1 MGLLT
6 SAGKF
11 ILGRRLSSIDHFS
24 KNPLKFQFETLKYL
38 LTKAQNTQYGKKH
51 FFKEIKSYVD
61 FKNNIPVVNYE
72 DFFSEISKVLSGAEN
87 IIWPEKFKWFAKS
100 SGTTNDKS
108 KFIPVSDESLKKN
121 HLSSGKDLLSQYINN
136 YSSGIFDGYSVA
148 LGGSRQLVPHEKN
161 KNIFVGD
168 ISAVLLKNLPFWAQS
183 MRTPNLDVAMM
194 PDWEEKIKLMAKIT
208 SKKNVTSLSGVPTW
222 TIVLIKEILK
232 NTGASSIL
240 DIWPNLELFIHGAV
254 SFVPYKQVF
263 NELIPAKKMNYL
275 ETYNAS
281 EGFFAY
287 QSDLKSD
294 SMLLLTNHG
303 IFYEFEDIVSGSICD
318 LSGVELEKNYALII
332 SSCSGLWRYRIGDT
346 IEFKSLSPYKLIL
359 TGRTK
364 HFINAFGEELMVSN
378 ADKAIATCC
387 KKLNCSFYNYTAGPI
402 FMSGNKRGGHEWI
415 VEFINPPENS
425 QIFTRLLDDELK
437 KINTDYEAKRYK
449 DIALKKPKIHFVN
462 NGFFDLWL
470 KNKKKLGGQNKIP
483 RLSND
488 RRYLD
493 ELLKLIKDFQ

>member
-11 ILGRRLSSIDHFS
+11 ILGRRLNSINNFS
-24 KNPLKFQFETLKYL
+24 RNPLKFQHQILKEL
-38 LTKAQNTQYGKKH
+38 LLKAKNTEYGKKH
-51 FFKEIKSYVD
+51 FFKEVIAYD
-61 FKNNIPVVNYE
+61 DYKNNIPVVNYE
-72 DFFSEISKVLSGAEN
+72 EFFPEIRKVLSGAEN
-87 IIWPEKFKWFAKS
+87 IIWPKNFKWFAKS

-108 KFIPVSDESLKKN
+108 KFIPVSEDSLKKN
-121 HLSSGKDLLSQYINN
+121 HFRSGKDLLSQYINN
-136 YSSGIFDGYSVA
+136 NTSSVFDGYSVA
-148 LGGSRQLVPHEKN
+148 LGGSRQLAPYEKN
-161 KNIFVGD
+161 KKIFVGD
-168 ISAVLLKNLPFWAQS
+168 ISAVLLKNLPFWAQTI
-183 MRTPNLDVAMM
+183 RTPKLGIAMM
-194 PDWEEKIKLMAKIT
+194 PEWEEKIKLMAKIT

-232 NTGASSIL
+232 NTGANNIL

-254 SFVPYKQVF
+254 SFVPYKKVF
-263 NELIPAKKMNYL
+263 NELIPSKKMNYL

-287 QSDLKSD
+287 QNDLTSD

-318 LSGVELEKNYALII
+318 LSGVELKKNYALII
-332 SSCSGLWRYRIGDT
+332 SSYSGLWRYRIGDT
-346 IEFKSLSPYKLIL
+346 IEFKSLSPHKLIL
-359 TGRTK
+359 TGRTQQ
-364 HFINAFGEELMVSN
+364 FINAFGEELMVSN
-378 ADKAIATCC
+378 ADKAIAICC
-387 KKLNCSFYNYTAGPI
+387 EKLHCSFYNYTAGPI

-415 VEFINPPENS
+415 IEFISPPENKNA
-425 QIFTRLLDDELK
+425 FAKLLDSELK

-449 DIALKKPKIHFVN
+449 NIALKKPKIHFVDS
-462 NGFFDLWL
+462 GFFDLWL

-488 RRYLD
+488 RRYLND
-493 ELLKLIKDFQ
+493 LLRLIKGFQ